1 MTWRGKLIG
10 LGIGLLLGASLRRPF
25 LLVAGLLLGHLYDS
39 GFFSAKAPPGPPPGP
54 SPVPSVDPYAT
65 LGISASASDADVD
78 QAYRRRMSEYHPDRV
93 ANSAKEIRDLA
104 ELRAREVNGAYET
117 IKRQRGR

>member
-1 MTWRGKLIG
+1 MSWRGKLIG
-10 LGIGLLLGASLRRPF
+10 LAIGLLLGASLRRPF
-25 LLVAGLLLGHLYDS
+25 LLVVGIVLGHLYDT
-39 GFFSAKAPPGPPPGP
+39 GFFGATAPPAPPPAP
-54 SPVPSVDPYAT
+54 AIDPYAI
-65 LGISASASDADVD
+65 LGVGSSASDDEVE

>member
-1 MTWRGKLIG
+1 MSWRGKLIG
-10 LGIGLLLGASLRRPF
+10 LAIGLLLGASLRRPF
-25 LLVAGLLLGHLYDS
+25 LMVVGLLLGHLYDS
-39 GFFSAKAPPGPPPGP
+39 GFFSAKTPPAPPPAPA
-54 SPVPSVDPYAT
+54 VDPYAI
-65 LGISASASDADVD
+65 LGVGPSASEEEID

>member
-1 MTWRGKLIG
+1 MMWRGKLIG
-10 LGIGLLLGASLRRPF
+10 LAIGLLLGASLRRPF
-25 LLVAGLLLGHLYDS
+25 LLVLGLLLGHLYDS
-39 GFFSAKAPPGPPPGP
+39 GFFSAKAPPAPPPAP
-54 SPVPSVDPYAT
+54 AVDPYAI
-65 LGISASASDADVD
+65 LGVSASASDDEVE

-104 ELRAREVNGAYET
+104 ELRAREVNGAHEA

>member
-1 MTWRGKLIG
+1 MIWRGKLIG
-10 LGIGLLLGASLRRPF
+10 LAIGLLLGASLRRPF
-25 LLVAGLLLGHLYDS
+25 LLVVGLLLGHLYDS
-39 GFFSAKAPPGPPPGP
+39 GFFAARAPPAPPPAP
-54 SPVPSVDPYAT
+54 AVDPYAI
-65 LGISASASDADVD
+65 LGVSASASDDEVE

-104 ELRAREVNGAYET
+104 ELRAREVNGAHET